1 MYKKLIFAPLLLA
14 LNACGDLGEIAPI
27 KITVQ
32 VKPVLEPVTG
42 ATAGQVIMTPN
53 GPQIVTQGS
62 GQGGMAGLIQSG
74 QK

>member
-27 KITVQ
+27 KLTVQ
-32 VKPVLEPVTG
+32 VKPILEPISG
-42 ATAGQVIMTPN
+42 ATTGQVISTPN
-53 GPQIVTQGS
+53 GPQIVTV
-62 GQGGMAGLIQSG
+62 G

>member
-27 KITVQ
+27 KVTVQ

-62 GQGGMAGLIQSG
+62 GQAGAGGIFQSV